1 MDERLDGLGV
11 GGAGAQLAQLGLQ
24 AGVSRDVNI
33 GWEIGHR
40 DCLTGSCY
48 WYCYCGVRWDSD
60 VVLTVEERAGAA
72 SGLFES
78 GKL

>member
-24 AGVSRDVNI
+24 AGVRRDVDV
-33 GWEIGHR
+33 GREIGHR

-48 WYCYCGVRWDSD
+48 WYCYRGVRWDSG
-60 VVLTVEERAGAA
+60 VVLALKERAGGAVV
-72 SGLFES
+72 
-78 GKL
+78 